1 MLLSRSTKEAQMI
14 ELIFRKIRDKDRQIA
29 FVKIDGQDFSVGN
42 VPVSCDTDQKVLDHL
57 NAREQEIRFV
67 MLLKQYPEAD
77 FKAFKEKDMS
87 DLEALRAWVD
97 NGCKNKIQVG
107 QDEEGKAIL
116 EDVIIQAQPIAYR
129 IPKEITALAAIDSA
143 KTIAELKA
151 VVKAII
157 IGE

>member
-1 MLLSRSTKEAQMI
+1 MI
-14 ELIFRKIRDKDRQIA
+14 ELIARKNRDENRQIA
-29 FVKIDGQDFSVGN
+29 FIKIDGQDFSVGN
-42 VPVSCDTDQKVLDHL
+42 VLSGLDDAKCLTHL
-57 NAREQEIRFV
+57 QSREQEIRFV
-67 MLLKQYPEAD
+67 MLLKQYPEANY
-77 FKAFKEKDMS
+77 KEFQKEGMT
-87 DLEALRAWVD
+87 ALSAMQAWVD

-107 QDEEGKAIL
+107 DDEEGKPIL
-116 EDVIIQAQPIAYR
+116 KDVIIEAQPITYK